1 MYIYY
6 INMLFKNKYIIVSI
20 IVISVVILVWLLSL
34 YLMILS
40 KKADEKYNNEKKWF
54 LKPMDM
60 SSTKIIDNSDLPN
73 DISDTIYSL
82 GFWFYL
88 DKWDNIDNNI
98 LSKKEGICSQPRIYL
113 SKENND
119 LIVSLNRGATS
130 CKQEQIVINDI
141 PIKRWVYFYM
151 NVKKRIVNIYLN
163 KQLVESKV
171 METDIKKNSGNINIG
186 ESSLSGLLT
195 SLSISNNI
203 KKYDDIKAIYN
214 KGPYN
219 YNLLEELKNLFQ
231 KLLDK
236 LLKMFDVCNR

>member
-1 MYIYY
+1 
-6 INMLFKNKYIIVSI
+6 
-20 IVISVVILVWLLSL
+20 
-34 YLMILS
+34 
-40 KKADEKYNNEKKWF
+40 
-54 LKPMDM
+54 MDM
-60 SSTKIIDNSDLPN
+60 SSIKIIDNSDLPN

>member
-1 MYIYY
+1 
-6 INMLFKNKYIIVSI
+6 MLFKNKYIIVSI
-20 IVISVVILVWLLSL
+20 IVISVVLLVWLLSL

-40 KKADEKYNNEKKWF
+40 KKADEKYNNEKIWF
-54 LKPMDM
+54 LKPLDM
-60 SSTKIIDNSDLPN
+60 GTTKIIDNNDLPD

-88 DKWDNIDNNI
+88 DKWDNIDNHI
-98 LSKKEGICSQPRIYL
+98 LSKKEGICSQPRIFL

-119 LIVSLNRGATS
+119 LIVSLNRGSVS
-130 CKQEQIVINDI
+130 CKPERIVINDI

-163 KQLVESKV
+163 KQLVESRV

-186 ESSLSGLLT
+186 ESTLSGLIAR
-195 SLSISNNI
+195 LSISNNI
-203 KKYDDIKAIYN
+203 KKYKDIKAIYN

-219 YNLLEELKNLFQ
+219 YNLLEELKSLLQ